1 VKPSYVLEVNEIAA
15 MLKASMDNAKDDMQ
29 ARKLKEQQVEAARV
43 QENPEGASGADGAT
57 LLETSEI

>member
-1 VKPSYVLEVNEIAA
+1 

-29 ARKLKEQQVEAARV
+29 ARMLKEQQVEAARV
-43 QENPEGASGADGAT
+43 QENSEGASGADGAT